1 MSGFRDRLPVAG
13 LFCGIETLVGDAN
26 QLITLVAVLWVG
38 GDSVVHADVNHK
50 IERAKSFSEDDAD
63 TAAKTGGLKGIS
75 LRKEQCEFVTAD
87 AEGGV
92 GSTKSFF
99 ESTGGSAENL
109 ITARVAMFVV
119 YFLEAVEIESDKAKR
134 VSIAARAVKL
144 FVKVFVKESAVVK
157 ASQRIG
163 DGVAM
168 QVL

>member
-1 MSGFRDRLPVAG
+1 MRHLRDSFLFTG

-26 QLITLVAVLWVG
+26 QLIPLVAVLRVG
-38 GDSVVHADVNHK
+38 GDSVVYADGNHK
-50 IERAKSFSEDDAD
+50 IERTKSFREDDAD
-63 TAAKTGGLKGIS
+63 TAAKTGGLKRIS

-92 GSTKSFF
+92 GSTESFF

-134 VSIAARAVKL
+134 MSI
-144 FVKVFVKESAVVK
+144 
-157 ASQRIG
+157 
-163 DGVAM
+163 
-168 QVL
+168 